1 MKTIWTIF
9 GTLITASLL
18 AQNNTSTLPPVPP
31 PASAPAAQTPPP
43 PAVAPTTNTAT
54 PAPVKHK
61 KPHKAVA
68 KKPVTHEHEPAVM
81 LAPGPAEVNATELTV
96 RGQAGLKGEMV
107 THLHKGDTVNVLEEI
122 NLSKHEAGEP
132 AQWAK
137 ISFPTNSHIWVDDKY
152 IKDGAVSVKKLN
164 LRAGPGEN
172 YSVVGVLEQG
182 TSVNAIETKGNWIKI
197 EPPTGAYAFVA
208 ARYLTQ
214 EAGTTQVAS
223 TPNEA
228 PESGSTPTPTPT
240 PVTPTP
246 TPVPEQPTIVATPT
260 PVPPQQPSVPQV
272 RIVQHEG
279 VVGTVGSPTAPST
292 YKLYDPQTKEDIDFL
307 YPISGNVD
315 LSKYVDD
322 RVIVTGEEGIDKQWP
337 NTPIIAIQNI
347 EIVEPNAIKR
357 FSPQDLTPPRQRH

>member
-1 MKTIWTIF
+1 MKTICTIF

-31 PASAPAAQTPPP
+31 PASAPAAQTPPA
-43 PAVAPTTNTAT
+43 PAAAPTNTAT

-61 KPHKAVA
+61 KPHKPVA
-68 KKPVTHEHEPAVM
+68 KKPVTHEHESAVM
-81 LAPGPAEVNATELTV
+81 IAPGSAEVNATDLTV

-132 AQWAK
+132 SQWAK
-137 ISFPTNSHIWVDDKY
+137 ISFPTNAQLWVDGKY
-152 IKDGAVSVKKLN
+152 IKDGVVAAKKLN
-164 LRAGPGEN
+164 LRAGHGEN

-182 TSVNAIETKGNWIKI
+182 ASINQIEKKGDWIKI

-208 ARYLTQ
+208 AKFLTQ
-214 EAGTTQVAS
+214 EAGATQVAS
-223 TPNEA
+223 NPTEA
-228 PESGSTPTPTPT
+228 PESTPTPLP
-240 PVTPTP
+240 PPTP
-246 TPVPEQPTIVATPT
+246 TQVPEQQNIVSTP
-260 PVPPQQPSVPQV
+260 PPPAVPQV

-279 VVGTVGSPTAPST
+279 IVGTVGSPVAPST
-292 YKLYDPQTKEDIDFL
+292 YKLYDPTTGQDIDFL

-322 RVIVTGEEGIDKQWP
+322 RVIVTGEEGIDKRWP

-347 EIVEPNAIKR
+347 EIVQPKVIKR
-357 FSPQDLTPPRQRH
+357 FSQQDLTQPRQRH